1 MDRDTSISNAAAAV
15 AGLIL
20 FSVVYG
26 GGIGALY
33 ILHLFIGGAA

>member
-1 MDRDTSISNAAAAV
+1 MDRDTSISHAAATLV
-15 AGLIL
+15 GLIL

-33 ILHLFIGGAA
+33 ILHLFTGGAA